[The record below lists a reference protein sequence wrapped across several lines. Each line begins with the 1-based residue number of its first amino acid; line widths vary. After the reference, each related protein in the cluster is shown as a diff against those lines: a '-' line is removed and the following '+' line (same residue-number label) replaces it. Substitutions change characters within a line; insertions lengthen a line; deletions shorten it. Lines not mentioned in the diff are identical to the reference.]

1 MFKSGKDWPGS
12 EPAGAL
18 EFEARSGEVRLS
30 EVKAGREVTVVAIEG
45 GRGLCSRLAAL
56 GLLPGSRLKVTGN
69 LGGPVLVEV
78 KGSRISLGRGMARK
92 VRVKP

>member
-1 MFKSGKDWPGS
+1 MLKSERDWPGS
-12 EPAGAL
+12 EPAGSL
-18 EFEARSGEVRLS
+18 EFEAGPGEVRLS
-30 EVKAGREVTVVAIEG
+30 EVKAGREVTVVALEG

-56 GLLPGSRLKVTGN
+56 GVLPGSRLKVAVN